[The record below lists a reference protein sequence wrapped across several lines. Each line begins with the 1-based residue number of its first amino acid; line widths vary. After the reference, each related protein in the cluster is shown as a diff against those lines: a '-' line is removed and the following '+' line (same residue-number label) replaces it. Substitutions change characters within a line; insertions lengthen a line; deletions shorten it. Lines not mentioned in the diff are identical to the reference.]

1 MHDFCTMSLL
11 FCYDFRK
18 SCTLKRIE
26 DKKTLTFYPLP
37 FLTNWRQKHQS
48 LIKKNMQ
55 TLIVNR
61 SQRTKNNSVSEKSLI
76 CAFIFLNAEKTIPT
90 KGELQL
96 LDILL
101 TIFPRDI
108 EREWFFS
115 SPENTILS
123 SPWWS
128 IQHPHSFDKKQRP
141 CLLLL
146 FPSWT
151 SHLPGCHVA

>member
-1 MHDFCTMSLL
+1 
-11 FCYDFRK
+11 
-18 SCTLKRIE
+18 
-26 DKKTLTFYPLP
+26 
-37 FLTNWRQKHQS
+37 
-48 LIKKNMQ
+48 MQ

-123 SPWWS
+123 SP
-128 IQHPHSFDKKQRP
+128 
-141 CLLLL
+141 
-146 FPSWT
+146 
-151 SHLPGCHVA
+151 